1 MSNQSDRN
9 LGTEERL
16 RAVFQREQSRG
27 IEVATWARLIALGAI
42 FAWVALLDQTGE
54 NAAGYLGIAIVA
66 CNGLALWAL
75 HRTRLFRPWQLFA
88 SVAFDH
94 FAISMVMISP
104 ITIGGEALSP
114 AMNTRTVWYNVY
126 FLMIAS
132 SVMVQRPALVV
143 WSGLTAALAWSAV
156 VVHAMRQPGTF
167 TMPLDWIWASTDAG
181 DFIRVMQNPR
191 YVDLSNWLTQVLFLI
206 LAALTLAAAVRR
218 SKTLLVSQAATE
230 CERANLAR
238 YFSPDMVERLAASD
252 SPLSRPNTR
261 VVSVLFADLTGFTRL
276 CENAPAAEIIDLLR
290 QFRIRMEKAVF
301 THGGTVDKY
310 IGDCV
315 MATFGLLAPSG
326 RDPAAALACAHD
338 MQDAIRDW
346 NQERAAR
353 GLPSVGLG
361 IGVHYGA
368 VVAGDI
374 GSDQRLEFTVIGDTV
389 NVASRLMHLTR
400 ELEAGIVISDEVAG
414 AALVTDGEAALAGY
428 RRVEEMPLRGRDGA
442 IALWYR
448 PLIHGSD
455 DASCAA

>member
-1 MSNQSDRN
+1 MSNQADRN
-9 LGTEERL
+9 LGTEARL
-16 RAVFQREQSRG
+16 KAVFAREQSRG
-27 IEVATWARLIALGAI
+27 IEVATWARMIGLGAI
-42 FAWVALLDQTGE
+42 LAWIYMLNQQED
-54 NAAGYLGIAIVA
+54 NIAGYAVIATIA
-66 CNGLALWAL
+66 CNALALWAL
-75 HRTRLFRPWQLFA
+75 HKTRWFRPWQMFA

-94 FAISMVMISP
+94 FAIAMVMISP
-104 ITIGGEALSP
+104 ITVGGEDLSP
-114 AMNTRTVWYNVY
+114 AMNTRSVWFDVY
-126 FLMIAS
+126 FLLIAS

-143 WSGLTAALAWSAV
+143 WSGLTAAMSWSAV
-156 VVHAMRQPGTF
+156 VIHALRQPGTF
-167 TMPLDWIWASTDAG
+167 TVPFDWMWSSPDAG
-181 DFIRVMQNPR
+181 DMLRVMLNPR
-191 YVDLSNWLTQVLFLI
+191 YVDLANWLTQVLFLM
-206 LAALTLAAAVRR
+206 LVALTLAAAVRR
-218 SKTLLVSQAATE
+218 AKMLLVSQAATE

-261 VVSVLFADLTGFTRL
+261 VVCVLFADLTGFTRL
-276 CENAPAAEIIDLLR
+276 CENAPAGEIIDLLR
-290 QFRIRMEKAVF
+290 EFRVRMEKAVF

-338 MQDAIRDW
+338 MQDEIAAW
-346 NQERAAR
+346 NRLRAER

-361 IGVHYGA
+361 IGLHYGA

-414 AALVTDGEAALAGY
+414 AALVSDGDGVLAGY

-448 PLIHGSD
+448 PLKQD
-455 DASCAA
+455 EDACAAE

>member
-9 LGTEERL
+9 LGTEARL
-16 RAVFQREQSRG
+16 KAVFQREQSRG
-27 IEVATWARLIALGAI
+27 IEVATWARLIALGSI
-42 FAWVALLDQTGE
+42 FAWVALLDQNGE

-75 HRTRLFRPWQLFA
+75 HRTRLFRPWMLFA

-94 FAISMVMISP
+94 VAIATVMITP
-104 ITIGGEALSP
+104 IIIGGEALSP
-114 AMNTRTVWYNVY
+114 AMGTRSVWFDIY

-143 WSGLTAALAWSAV
+143 WSGLTAALSWSAV
-156 VVHAMRQPGTF
+156 VIHALRQPGTF
-167 TMPLDWIWASTDAG
+167 TMPLTWLWSGTDAG
-181 DFIRVMQNPR
+181 DFVRVMMNPR
-191 YVDLSNWLTQVLFLI
+191 YIDLTNWLTQVLLLI
-206 LAALTLAAAVRR
+206 LVALTLAAAVRR
-218 SKTLLVSQAATE
+218 AKTLLVNQAAAE

-238 YFSPDMVERLAASD
+238 YFSPDMVERLASSD
-252 SPLSRPNTR
+252 SPLSRPNSR
-261 VVSVLFADLTGFTRL
+261 VVAVLFADLTGFTRL

-326 RDPAAALACAHD
+326 RDPAAALGCAHD
-338 MQDAIRDW
+338 MQDAVNDW
-346 NQERAAR
+346 NRDRAVR

-428 RRVEEMPLRGRDGA
+428 RRVEEMPLRGRDGTV
-442 IALWYR
+442 ALWYR
-448 PLIHGSD
+448 PLATGSD

>member
-1 MSNQSDRN
+1 MSKQPDRS

-16 RAVFQREQSRG
+16 KAVFRREESRG
-27 IEVATWARLIALGAI
+27 VEVATWARLIALAAI
-42 FAWVALLDQTGE
+42 FGWVAVLDQTGE
-54 NAAGYLGIAIVA
+54 NAAGYLGIAILA
-66 CNGLALWAL
+66 CNGLMLWAL
-75 HRTRLFRPWQLFA
+75 HRSSLFRPWQLFA

-94 FAISMVMISP
+94 FAISVVMTTP
-104 ITIGGEALSP
+104 LTIGGDVLSP
-114 AMNTRTVWYNVY
+114 AMNTRTVWFNVY

-132 SVMVQRPALVV
+132 SVMIQRPALVV
-143 WSGLTAALAWSAV
+143 WSGLTAALSWSAV
-156 VVHAMRQPGTF
+156 VVHAIRQPGTF
-167 TMPLDWIWASTDAG
+167 TMPFDWVWASTGAH
-181 DFIRVMQNPR
+181 DFLRVMQDPH
-191 YVDLSNWLTQVLFLI
+191 YVDLSNWLTQVLILI

-218 SKTLLVSQAATE
+218 SKMLLVSQAATE

-238 YFSPDMVERLAASD
+238 YFSPEMVERLAASD

-261 VVSVLFADLTGFTRL
+261 VVCVLFADLTGFTRL
-276 CENAPAAEIIDLLR
+276 CENAPAEEIIDLLR
-290 QFRIRMEKAVF
+290 QFRIRMEDAVF

-338 MQDAIRDW
+338 MQAAVEHW

-414 AALVTDGEAALAGY
+414 AALVTDGEVALTGY
-428 RRVEEMPLRGRDGA
+428 CRVEEMPLRGRDGA

-448 PLIHGSD
+448 PL
-455 DASCAA
+455 CVQR

>member
-1 MSNQSDRN
+1 MSNLSDRN
-9 LGTEERL
+9 LGAEARL
-16 RAVFQREQSRG
+16 KAVFAREQSRG
-27 IEVATWARLIALGAI
+27 IEMATWARLIGLGAI
-42 FAWVALLDQTGE
+42 LSWIAALDQSVG
-54 NAAGYLGIAIVA
+54 NIAAYICIAILA
-66 CNGLALWAL
+66 CNGLGLWAL
-75 HRTRLFRPWQLFA
+75 HRTQLFRPWHLFA
-88 SVAFDH
+88 SVAFDNATIAAAMTVPVVFSGEVTPAALTTRSVW
-94 FAISMVMISP
+94 FAVF
-104 ITIGGEALSP
+104 
-114 AMNTRTVWYNVY
+114 
-126 FLMIAS
+126 FLMVAS
-132 SVMVQRPALVV
+132 SATLQRPALVV
-143 WSGLTAALAWSAV
+143 WSGLTAALSWSAV
-156 VVHAMRQPGTF
+156 IVHALREPRTF
-167 TMPLDWIWASTDAG
+167 TMPMDWPYHSTSLTEIFEVMLD
-181 DFIRVMQNPR
+181 PY
-191 YVDLSNWLTQVLFLI
+191 YVDLPGWLSQVLVLI
-206 LAALTLAAAVRR
+206 LVALTLAAAVRR
-218 SKTLLVSQAATE
+218 SKMLLVSQAATE

-252 SPLSRPNTR
+252 SPLSQPNTR

-290 QFRIRMEKAVF
+290 QFRIRMEQAVF

-338 MQDAIRDW
+338 MQDAIDDW
-346 NQERAAR
+346 NRERAAR
-353 GLPSVGLG
+353 GLPLVGLG

-414 AALVTDGEAALAGY
+414 AALVTDGETALAGY
-428 RRVEEMPLRGRDGA
+428 RRVEEMPLRGRDGT

-448 PLIHGSD
+448 PLVLRD
-455 DASCAA
+455 DVAA

>member
-1 MSNQSDRN
+1 MSNLSDRN
-9 LGTEERL
+9 LGAEARL
-16 RAVFQREQSRG
+16 KAVFAREQARS
-27 IEVATWARLIALGAI
+27 IEMATWARLIGLGAI
-42 FAWVALLDQTGE
+42 LSWITALDQSVG
-54 NAAGYLGIAIVA
+54 NIAGYICIAILA
-66 CNGLALWAL
+66 CNGMGLWAL
-75 HRTRLFRPWQLFA
+75 HRTKLFRPWHLFA

-94 FAISMVMISP
+94 AAIAAVMTVPVVFSGEVMPAALTTRSVWFAVF
-104 ITIGGEALSP
+104 
-114 AMNTRTVWYNVY
+114 
-126 FLMIAS
+126 FLMVVS
-132 SVMVQRPALVV
+132 SATLQRPALVV
-143 WSGLTAALAWSAV
+143 WSGLTAVLSWSAV
-156 VVHAMRQPGTF
+156 VVHALREPRSF
-167 TMPLDWIWASTDAG
+167 TMPMDWPFHSTSLNEIFEVMLDPYYI
-181 DFIRVMQNPR
+181 
-191 YVDLSNWLTQVLFLI
+191 DLPGWLSQVLI
-206 LAALTLAAAVRR
+206 LMLVALTLAAAVRR
-218 SKTLLVSQAATE
+218 SKMLLVSQAATE

-252 SPLSRPNTR
+252 SPLSQPNTR
-261 VVSVLFADLTGFTRL
+261 VVCVLFADLTGFTRL
-276 CENAPAAEIIDLLR
+276 CENAPASEIIDLLR

-338 MQDAIRDW
+338 MQDAIHGW
-346 NQERAAR
+346 NRERAAH

-389 NVASRLMHLTR
+389 NVASRLTHLTR

-448 PLIHGSD
+448 PLVLRD
-455 DASCAA
+455 DVAA